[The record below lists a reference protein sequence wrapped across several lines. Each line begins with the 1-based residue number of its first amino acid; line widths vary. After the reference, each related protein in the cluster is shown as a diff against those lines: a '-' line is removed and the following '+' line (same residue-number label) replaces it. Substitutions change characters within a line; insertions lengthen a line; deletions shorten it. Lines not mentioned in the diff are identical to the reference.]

1 MFEKQS
7 FEETL
12 RLLESTEQGLSEA
25 TAAERLAKD
34 GPNILPEKA
43 PPTALQRFLSQ
54 LKDPMIYIL
63 FAAAAVSIFLKEYS
77 DAVIILI
84 VVVLNAVVG
93 MVQEGKA
100 QKALDALKEM
110 SSPTAT
116 VRRDG
121 IVKEI
126 PSAELVKGDI
136 VLLDAGRGI
145 PADLRITKSISMKVE
160 ESALTGESVPVD
172 KDAYFVAEK
181 ELPLGDRINMAY
193 MSTSVASGRGEGVV
207 VRTGTETEIGQ
218 IATIINETEN
228 EMTPLQ
234 LRLADLSKMLGVLTI
249 VICVAMFGLAV
260 IQQRDFGE
268 MLLTAISLAVAAVP
282 EGLPAVVT
290 IVLAIGV
297 QRMAKVNSIVR
308 RLPAVETL
316 GAVSV
321 VCSDKTGTLTQ
332 NRMTIVSIYEDKEH
346 FVPDEMNYD
355 AHKLLVDGFM
365 LCTDAYIL
373 NDQRVGDPTEIAFLD
388 WGAKYGTTKEDLEKT
403 APRINEL
410 AFDSDRK
417 LMTTVHRDGGNI
429 VAYTKGAT
437 DELLKKCTQ
446 IMENGKIRTITQAD
460 KDTILADV
468 KSMAQEALRVLALAV
483 KYDDDTATEEDLC
496 FVGMV
501 GMIDPARPEAKPA
514 VENFKTAGVTTVMI
528 TGDHIDTAFAIAKD
542 LSIASSMEECITGSE
557 LDELTQE
564 ELNEK
569 VKTLRVFAR
578 VSPSHKVHIV
588 SAFKANGQIV
598 SMTGDGVN
606 DAPSLKAADIGVA
619 MGITGTDVAKNA
631 ADMILVDDNF
641 ATIEKAIEEGRG
653 IYTNIKKTVLFLLSS
668 NLGEVF
674 SMFTAIAAG
683 LASPLRAVH
692 ILWVNLITDTLPA
705 LALGSD
711 TKADGLM
718 KEKPRD
724 PKESLFAHGGMATTV
739 LYGLLIAIITLGAFL
754 ILPVNALTSAGLP
767 ITLAGIDS
775 MLGNA
780 DMLIRAQTYAFSV
793 LAVSQLFH
801 ALGMHDV
808 NHSVFTSHVFRNKSM
823 IFAFFA
829 GLGLQILATEVPF
842 FSGVFSTANLA
853 WGEWFMLVAI
863 ASIPLWV
870 HEIVVLFKKLTKKID

>member
-7 FEETL
+7 YEETL
-12 RLLESTEQGLSEA
+12 RQLESTEQGLSEA
-25 TAAERLAKD
+25 AASERLAKD
-34 GPNILPEKA
+34 GPNVLPEKA

-121 IVKEI
+121 IIKEI

-228 EMTPLQ
+228 ELTPLQ
-234 LRLADLSKMLGVLTI
+234 LRLADLSKMLGILTI

-260 IQQRDFGE
+260 IQKRDFGE

-332 NRMTIVSIYEDKEH
+332 NRMTVVSVYEDKKH
-346 FVPDEMNYD
+346 FVPNEMNY
-355 AHKLLVDGFM
+355 AEHKLLVDGFM
-365 LCTDAYIL
+365 LCTDAFIH
-373 NDQRVGDPTEIAFLD
+373 DAQRVGDPTEIAFLD
-388 WGAKYGTTKEDLEKT
+388 WGAKYNITKEDLEKN

-417 LMTTVHRDGGNI
+417 LMTTVHRDGGTI

-437 DELLKKCTQ
+437 DELLKRCTQ
-446 IMENGKIRTITQAD
+446 IMENGKVRTITQAD
-460 KDTILADV
+460 IDAILADV
-468 KSMAQEALRVLALAV
+468 KGMAQEALRVLSLAV

-496 FVGMV
+496 YVGMV

-514 VENFKTAGVTTVMI
+514 VENFKNAGVTTVMI

-542 LSIASSMEECITGSE
+542 LGIATSMDECITGSE

-588 SAFKANGQIV
+588 SAFKANGKIV

-711 TKADGLM
+711 TKAEGLM

-724 PKESLFAHGGMATTV
+724 PAESLFAHGGMATTV
-739 LYGLLIAIITLGAFL
+739 LYGILIAIITLGAFL
-754 ILPVNALTSAGLP
+754 ILPINALTAVGMP
-767 ITLAGIDS
+767 ITLAGIDG

-780 DMLIRAQTYAFSV
+780 DLLIRAQTYAFSV

-808 NHSVFTSHVFRNKSM
+808 NRSVFTSHVFRNKSM

-853 WGEWFMLVAI
+853 WGEWFMLVTI

-870 HEIVVLFKKLTKKID
+870 HEIVVLFKKITKKTD